1 MSNDQT
7 REKILEV
14 ATVVFGKYGFR
25 RTTMDEIARY
35 AHKAKGSVYYYFKS
49 KEDLFTAVVEREL
62 RKAEVAL
69 EEIATSNLEIVD
81 KLKRYMNARIQRLV
95 PALNY
100 HETLKSELL
109 YPLDFVRDVKEKFYK
124 TDIERIKVILKE
136 GVDMG
141 VYKDIDN
148 AFVAELIEMVL
159 KGLEI
164 PFFLQNIHVEMRPRA
179 DELFVILLDG
189 LLK

>member
-14 ATVVFGKYGFR
+14 ATIVFGKYGFR
-25 RTTMDEIARY
+25 RTTMDEIAKY

-62 RKAEVAL
+62 RKVEVAL
-69 EEIATSNLEIVD
+69 EDISTSDLESVD
-81 KLKRYMNARIQRLV
+81 KLKNYMNGRIQRLV
-95 PALNY
+95 PAINY

-109 YPLDFVRDVKEKFYK
+109 YPLDFVREVKEKFY
-124 TDIERIKVILKE
+124 TADIERIKEILKE
-136 GVDMG
+136 GVNKG
-141 VYKDIDN
+141 IYKDIDN
-148 AFVAELIEMVL
+148 SFVAELIELVL

-164 PFFLQNIHVEMRPRA
+164 PFLLQNMHLEMRPRSE
-179 DELFVILLDG
+179 ELFVILLDG